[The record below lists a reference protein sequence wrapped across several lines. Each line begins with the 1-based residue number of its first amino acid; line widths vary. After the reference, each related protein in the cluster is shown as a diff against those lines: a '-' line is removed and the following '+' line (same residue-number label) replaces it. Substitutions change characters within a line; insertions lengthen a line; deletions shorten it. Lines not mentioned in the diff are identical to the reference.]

1 MGIKETTMQTG
12 TIAGLNDKG
21 FGFIKVE
28 GQEKDLFFHANDVE
42 GEFNDLRQGDTVEF
56 EMGSSDK
63 GPKAENV
70 RKA

>member
-1 MGIKETTMQTG
+1 MQTG
-12 TIAGLNDKG
+12 TIAGINDKG

-28 GQEKDLFFHANDVE
+28 GQDKDLFFHANDVTE

-56 EMGSSDK
+56 EMGHSDK

-70 RKA
+70 KKA